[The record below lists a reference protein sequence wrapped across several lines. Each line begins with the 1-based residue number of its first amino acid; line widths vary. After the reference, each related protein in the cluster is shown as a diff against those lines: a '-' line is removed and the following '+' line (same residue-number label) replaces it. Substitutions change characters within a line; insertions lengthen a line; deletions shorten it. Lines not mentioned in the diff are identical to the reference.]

1 MTVKMPNNIS
11 ISIDDIHEV
20 ENGFNCDFSDE
31 YRCKTLLRTANM
43 DVQACPGSGKTTLL
57 VAKLAILSRKW
68 RWRDRG
74 ICVLSHTN
82 VAREQV
88 ETRLARHPYGHK
100 LLSYPHYTGTIQNFV
115 DSFLA
120 IPYLRS
126 KGMEVTRIDN
136 NNFANMAESYANA
149 SQRNFYWFLKSHNQ
163 RMGFLKKARFEFV
176 NGTLEVGCADRHF
189 NLSRTTSSYLA
200 MEAMKKRFAQKG
212 FFRFDDMFAYAL
224 RYVFDHPTVLNGVRH
239 RFPWVFVDEMQDTTD
254 VADELIMGLFGDGCI
269 LQRFGDANQ
278 AIYHGEGDEKRQM
291 SFPNKKCCIDLPM
304 SKRFG
309 SAIAHLCSPLTI
321 EAQIIE
327 GSSKRQDRA
336 NTMMLF
342 DSQTIEK
349 VLPTFG
355 EILAVELGHVS
366 GQDLTVKAVGF
377 RKKPRSSQHG
387 RNLPH
392 DIGDYWQ
399 GFNSTFSKR
408 SGDET
413 CLLHFVNKA
422 RSILA
427 IKEECQ
433 DPYSIVV
440 DGLVRLSERLKLC
453 DREGNCITKTV
464 LLHAIRLSP
473 ENIRKS
479 FDSVMRDLC
488 MEQVPLDRE
497 NWGSIIENVLAL
509 LCELFPGNK
518 NDEDDFLEWDPDY
531 ETSYDGKES
540 TKSGSRNVYRFLSND
555 HVYNIEVTT
564 IHDVK
569 GQTHDATLL
578 LETFFSKSHDI
589 KEVLTYLMSDGNC
602 CVSANSNT
610 QEHLKRT
617 YVAMTRPRE
626 LLCMAL
632 LKDHLGSSQ
641 KIIEDTWKRLET
653 RGWRILDLTGR
664 IDLGWTKPQ

>member
-11 ISIDDIHEV
+11 ISLDDIHEV
-20 ENGFNCDFSDE
+20 EKGFGCDFSDE
-31 YRCKTLLRTANM
+31 YRCKALLRTTNM

-68 RWRDRG
+68 KWRDRG

-126 KGMEVTRIDN
+126 KGMEVARIDN
-136 NNFANMAESYANA
+136 NHFANIAESYADAN
-149 SQRNFYWFLKSHNQ
+149 QRHFYWFRQSRNQ

-176 NGTLEVGCADRHF
+176 NGSLEIGCADKNF
-189 NLSRTTSSYLA
+189 NLSRTTSSYS
-200 MEAMKKRFAQKG
+200 AMKDMKDRLAQKG
-212 FFRFDDMFAYAL
+212 LFRFDDMFAYAQK
-224 RYVFDHPTVLNGVRH
+224 YVFDHPTVLNGLRH

-254 VADELIMGLFGDGCI
+254 VADALIMRLFEDGCI

-278 AIYHGEGDEKRQM
+278 AIYHGEGDEKRQK
-291 SFPNKKCCIDLPM
+291 SFPDKKACVDLPM

-309 SAIAHLCSPLTI
+309 PAIAHLCSPLTI

-342 DSQTIEK
+342 DSQTIGK

-355 EILAVELGHVS
+355 EIVAVELGHIS
-366 GQDLTVKAVGF
+366 ENDLTVKAVGF
-377 RKKPRSSQHG
+377 RKKPRSSQH
-387 RNLPH
+387 RHNLPH

-399 GFNSTFSKR
+399 GFDSTLSKR

-413 CLLHFVNKA
+413 RLLHFIIKA

-427 IKEECQ
+427 TKRECQ
-433 DPYSIVV
+433 DPYSVIV
-440 DGLVRLSERLKLC
+440 DGLVRLSERLKLF
-453 DREGNCITKTV
+453 DREGNRITKTV
-464 LLHAIRLSP
+464 LLHVIRLSP
-473 ENIRKS
+473 ANIRKS
-479 FDSVMRDLC
+479 FDSFMRDLC
-488 MEQVPLDRE
+488 MEQMPLDRE
-497 NWGSIIENVLAL
+497 NWGSIIENVLVL

-518 NDEDDFLEWDPDY
+518 NAEADFLEWDPDY
-531 ETSYDGKES
+531 ETSYDSKES
-540 TKSGSRNVYRFLSND
+540 TKSGNRNVYRFSSND
-555 HVYNIEVTT
+555 RVYDIEVTT

-589 KEVLTYLMSDGNC
+589 RKVLSYLMSDSNC
-602 CVSANSNT
+602 CANADGPA

-626 LLCMAL
+626 LLCVAL

-641 KIIEDTWKRLET
+641 KSIEDTWKKLEA
-653 RGWRILDLTGR
+653 RGWRILDLIG
-664 IDLGWTKPQ
+664 ISGQS